1 MWITRKDM
9 TWHGSFVK
17 LRGPGQPACGTC
29 FLNPKRRMKMMK
41 NGLIRYLAILSAA
54 IALTGCASFRN
65 NEIAEVKSLPDVSQY
80 QNKPSVFVEA
90 SFYRGEPGK
99 AASEVPAARQEVQ
112 KTISKV
118 LGESGLFS
126 KYSFNTADKQGSDYT
141 LHIDIYNHGNN
152 GLAVVSG
159 FITGFSLFII
169 PGAATDNYT
178 FKARL
183 SDNTGQTVS
192 EVTNKDSFTAWFGIW
207 FLPAVANT
215 PAKAFSQTIENQLKA
230 ALKELVESG
239 KLKYSQASPRINS
252 NLLARR

>member
-1 MWITRKDM
+1 
-9 TWHGSFVK
+9 
-17 LRGPGQPACGTC
+17 
-29 FLNPKRRMKMMK
+29 MKVMK

-90 SFYRGEPGK
+90 SFYSGEPDK

-112 KTISKV
+112 KMIGKI
-118 LGESGLFS
+118 LDESDLFS
-126 KYSFNTADKQGSDYT
+126 KYSFNTTDKQGMDYT
-141 LHIDIYNHGNN
+141 LHIDIYNHGNH
-152 GLAVVSG
+152 GRAAVSG
-159 FITGFSLFII
+159 VITGLSFFII
-169 PGAATDNYT
+169 PGAATDHYT

-183 SDNTGQTVS
+183 TDNTGQIVS
-192 EVTNKDSFTAWFGIW
+192 EVTNKDSFTSWFGIW
-207 FLPAVANT
+207 FLPVAAKT
-215 PAKAFSQTIENQLKA
+215 PAKAYSQTIENQLKA

-239 KLKYSQASPRINS
+239 KLKYSQASPRISS